1 MPHRSVTPRSADA
14 PALRARLVDVDVDRT
29 KRIDD
34 TIDYFGEGRTRRSAV
49 TSDPRGESPADEP
62 GAQ

>member
-1 MPHRSVTPRSADA
+1 M
-14 PALRARLVDVDVDRT
+14 DRRR
-29 KRIDD
+29 RIDD